1 MTHSCGISV
10 ALKVL
15 RICRRRSTGRCTALT
30 ILADSGLLI
39 AAVNRG
45 DQYHGWAT
53 GHLLSARKQGTKI
66 AVPDLVVGEAFTK
79 LRYDRRVSPR
89 KDATVAV
96 TVFALVD
103 AAPAL
108 FELRPVSGETYGKA
122 RDVLTRY
129 VDQSFSY
136 VDAVIFTIVD
146 ADRSIKQVLTVDGR
160 DFATYRFGHAVE
172 IVLP

>member
-1 MTHSCGISV
+1 M
-10 ALKVL
+10 
-15 RICRRRSTGRCTALT
+15 
-30 ILADSGLLI
+30 
-39 AAVNRG
+39 
-45 DQYHGWAT
+45 
-53 GHLLSARKQGTKI
+53 
-66 AVPDLVVGEAFTK
+66 
-79 LRYDRRVSPR
+79 
-89 KDATVAV
+89 